1 MGTEWNAAGDFP
13 KIARTA
19 FVHETATL
27 IGNVWIDDRVFVGPN
42 AVIRADEPG
51 REGKV
56 APIFIGDAVN
66 IQDAVV
72 IHALAGTSV
81 KIGPRTSIA
90 HAAIV
95 HGPCEIGAD
104 CFVGFGAV
112 VYEATLGDGVVVLH
126 RALVEGVTIPPRMHV
141 PSMTAVCREE
151 HVGTLKPVPPEM
163 AAFAEQVC
171 RTNLFL
177 VEAGLR
183 KAERHVE

>member
-1 MGTEWNAAGDFP
+1 MGMEWNASGDFP

-19 FVHETATL
+19 FIHETATL
-27 IGNVWIDDRVFVGPN
+27 IGNVSIEGRVFVGPN

-51 REGKV
+51 PEGKV
-56 APIFIGDAVN
+56 EPIVVCEEAN

-72 IHALAGTSV
+72 IHALGGTGV
-81 KIGPRTSIA
+81 KIGPRTSIS

-112 VYEATLGDGVVVLH
+112 VFKATLGDGVVVLH
-126 RALVEGVTIPPRMHV
+126 RALVEGVTIPPGVHV
-141 PSMTAVCREE
+141 PSMTAVCCEK
-151 HVGTLKPVPPEM
+151 HVGRLTPVPPEL
-163 AAFAEQVC
+163 AAFAEKVC

-177 VEAGLR
+177 VEAGL
-183 KAERHVE
+183 KKG